1 MALLQPFHGRNIP
14 ILSSGKETFDKSLT
28 GIIKMIKK
36 DDGIGVDHSVAVIV
50 LRGTIV
56 KVCHAKESRT
66 GLIPIRG
73 ID

>member
-1 MALLQPFHGRNIP
+1 MALRQPFHGRNIP
-14 ILSSGKETFDKSLT
+14 ILSSGRETFNKSLT
-28 GIIKMIKK
+28 GIIKMIIA
-36 DDGIGVDHSVAVIV
+36 DGIGVDHAVAVIV
-50 LRGTIV
+50 LWGTIV